1 MAAAVSVPSPSAP
14 RTPLAPRAAAL
25 HRGCHSLVVRTAR
38 PVDATMAQERLVRAV
53 ADRIGPRAPRLWT
66 LRAGVDSGDPA
77 GAHRVRAEAGR
88 PVRPAGP
95 PLRVVLV
102 QYTDGAADLVLV
114 AVRDRVPRAVLEQ
127 LAALLLDDP
136 ERTAEAP
143 FGPLPAP
150 TPPPQTVDARPAPEW
165 GLGTP
170 ARSGA
175 FHRVPFRLPAPG
187 PTVQGAGTHSGEA
200 LAVAAVSLA
209 LAHYGGRPEVRL
221 DITSALALPGVPSG
235 RVLTVDEDDTV
246 AAHLDN
252 CRTDQPG
259 STTADGVTPEPAGV
273 PLFLGQAR
281 PGVRYLPFLAP
292 PEPLALH
299 IEEQPDGSATG
310 LCWFDEGYIA
320 HEVGAMFADR
330 IAHFAAQLV
339 RLPADGPLSAASVLS
354 AAEATEIL
362 HLGGLGSEV
371 APPPPG
377 AGATIHGRISA
388 MARERPDSVAL
399 TDGST
404 QLTYRLLEERAQAMA
419 HGLATLDTHS
429 GRVGVCLD
437 HDATLVVSLL
447 AVLKAGCAYAP
458 IDSRYPRE
466 RMRNTATDAGVQVV
480 IADPDRFPPLDG
492 VRVISPK
499 ELEGLGTDLP
509 TTPSSTTSASA
520 DDGTS
525 TAYVIYTSGSTG
537 RPKGVVV
544 PHRNVLALMDTTAP
558 ELGFA
563 PTDVW
568 TLFHS
573 SAFDFSV
580 WEIWGAL
587 LTGGRLVVVP
597 YWVTRAPDEFHE
609 LLAGEQV
616 TVLSQT
622 PSAFRQLVE
631 ADRQSAVP
639 GGLALRLVVFG
650 GEPLDVVLLAPWFT
664 RYSPSRCRLVNMFGI
679 TETTVHVTAQTVT
692 PADVINRSRSVGR
705 ALPGWAVSIRD
716 PRGRILPPGIAGEIH
731 VSGAGVADRYLGR
744 PDLTAQRFLDDPR
757 TGQRVYRSGDLG
769 RLRPDGRLDHLGR
782 IDNQVKV
789 RGHRIELDEIRAVLL
804 ADPGVEAAAV
814 VVRQETPG
822 DPASSRIDAYVVFG
836 TAGTVTEALRAA
848 RRVLPDYMVPAT
860 VTPVQELPL
869 TLNGKLDTA
878 ALPSSRLAPRPQS
891 APDTEKPGEREAG
904 DALAG
909 TILRLWTELLGVPVR
924 TGDNFFELG
933 GNSLLV
939 VRVLSE
945 LRSRGLPKVTTRQF
959 YSNSSADRFIDL
971 IRGLVEE
978 AAATTQGDS

>member
-1 MAAAVSVPSPSAP
+1 M
-14 RTPLAPRAAAL
+14 RAA
-25 HRGCHSLVVRTAR
+25 G
-38 PVDATMAQERLVRAV
+38 PVDEEEAQRRLVRAV
-53 ADRIGPRAPRLWT
+53 ADRLGPRAPRLWT
-66 LRAGVDSGDPA
+66 LRPGVGSRDPA
-77 GAHRVRAEAGR
+77 GAERVRAEAGR
-88 PVRPAGP
+88 PVGPAGP

-102 QYTDGAADLVLV
+102 QYTDQVADLVFV
-114 AVRDRVPRAVLEQ
+114 AVRDRVPRKSLEQ
-127 LAALLLDDP
+127 LAAQLLDGPD
-136 ERTAEAP
+136 RAAGLP

-150 TPPPQTVDARPAPEW
+150 TPPTRTAGDRPAPEW

-170 ARSGA
+170 VRSGV

-187 PTVQGAGTHSGEA
+187 PAVQGAGSRRGEA

-221 DITSALALPGVPSG
+221 DVTSALAFPGEPVS
-235 RVLTVDEDDTV
+235 RVLAVNEDDTV

-252 CRTDQPG
+252 CRTDRTG
-259 STTADGVTPEPAGV
+259 STDVGVETSIGADPAAVEHAGV
-273 PLFLGQAR
+273 HLFLGPAR

-292 PEPLALH
+292 PEPIALQV
-299 IEEQPDGSATG
+299 EEQPDGTATG
-310 LCWFDEGYIA
+310 MCWFDEGNIA
-320 HEVGAMFADR
+320 PEVGAMFAER
-330 IAHFAAQLV
+330 IGHFAEQLAQL
-339 RLPADGPLSAASVLS
+339 PGSGTLSAMSLLN
-354 AAEATEIL
+354 AAEVTEVL
-362 HLGGLGSEV
+362 RLGGLGSVV

-377 AGATIHGRISA
+377 AAATIHGRISA
-388 MARERPDSVAL
+388 MARESPDSVAI
-399 TDGST
+399 TDDST
-404 QLTYRLLEERAQAMA
+404 QLTYQQVEECADAMA
-419 HGLATLDTHS
+419 NGLAALGARS

-437 HDATLVVSLL
+437 RDARLVISLL
-447 AVLKAGCAYAP
+447 AVLKAGCAYVP
-458 IDSRYPRE
+458 MDSRYPQE
-466 RMRNTATDAGVQVV
+466 RLRHTATDAGVKVV
-480 IADPDRFPPLDG
+480 IGDPDRFPRLDG

-499 ELEGLGTDLP
+499 ELEGLGTGR
-509 TTPSSTTSASA
+509 SAQGSA
-520 DDGTS
+520 RESGCPGTDTDAADEGTS

-544 PHRNVLALMDTTAP
+544 PHRNVLALVDATAP
-558 ELGFA
+558 DLGFDH
-563 PTDVW
+563 TDVW

-609 LLAGEQV
+609 LLAAERV

-631 ADRQSAVP
+631 ADRQSAAA
-639 GGLALRLVVFG
+639 GELTLRLVVFG

-692 PADVINRSRSVGR
+692 PADVITHSRSVGR

-716 PRGRILPPGIAGEIH
+716 PRGRVLPPGAAGEIH
-731 VSGAGVADRYLGR
+731 VTGAGVADRYLGR
-744 PDLTAQRFLDDPR
+744 PDLTAQRFVDDPV
-757 TGQRVYRSGDLG
+757 TGERMYRSGDRG

-782 IDNQVKV
+782 LDSQVKV
-789 RGHRIELDEIRAVLL
+789 RGHRIELDEIRSVLL
-804 ADPGVEAAAV
+804 AEPGIEAVAALV
-814 VVRQETPG
+814 HQETPG
-822 DPASSRIDAYVVFG
+822 DAASSRIDAYAVFG
-836 TAGTVTEALRAA
+836 AAGTVEEAFKAA

-860 VTPVQELPL
+860 ITPVQELPL

-878 ALPSSRLAPRPQS
+878 ALPAPQLIPRTRP
-891 APDTEKPGEREAG
+891 APSGEGPDAG
-904 DALAG
+904 DALAE
-909 TILRLWTELLGVPVR
+909 TILRVWTDLLGVPVR

-945 LRSRGLPKVTTRQF
+945 LRSLGLPKVSARQF
-959 YSNSSADRFIDL
+959 YSNSAAGPFIDL
-971 IRGLVEE
+971 VRRLVEE
-978 AAATTQGDS
+978 TTSAGGTPGPA